1 MQSYTLKFPV
11 TAPDGRTFTEAAFN
25 RLTRNDQKAAYRA
38 AGGDR
43 VREEE
48 ILIAKMTGLPVEVLD
63 DLDAADN
70 TYIMDR
76 LEEFTSVV
84 SHEVPDL
91 DQPYRLRFPFE
102 TPGGAR
108 VEQALVSRLKRVDF
122 KTAAQFAPGDA
133 LLQEDFLLAKM
144 TGINPD
150 DIGQL
155 DATDNAEV
163 MRRFRYVLGRGGNVE
178 GGGQAAAAGAQDSA
192 ERDRPAESG
201 RLLDVGG
208 DGAGR
213 SEGAGEAQ

>member
-1 MQSYTLKFPV
+1 MQTYTLKFPV
-11 TAPDGRTFTEAAFN
+11 TAPNGRTFTQAAFN

-48 ILIAKMTGLPVEVLD
+48 ILIAKMTGLPIEVLD

-76 LEEFTSVV
+76 FEEMTGATSSGAV
-84 SHEVPDL
+84 DA
-91 DQPYRLRFPFE
+91 QAAYCLRFPFE
-102 TPGGAR
+102 APDGTKVDR
-108 VEQALVSRLKRVDF
+108 ALVNRLKRGDF
-122 KTAAQFAPGDA
+122 KVAAQFAPGDVLA
-133 LLQEDFLLAKM
+133 QEDFLLAKM